1 MLKQEKVW
9 RLLFTK
15 EDKNKC
21 RTLIKTFFANM
32 DLLHKPIFKK
42 ILVEWDD
49 KLVALANIPIFFT
62 IDILEK
68 YNIEVKDYVNDINR
82 FLLMFF
88 KRELSN
94 LLKNL
99 TDPIDP
105 IERKLRWILKT
116 AASVNQIIIALFK
129 VNRRLNGKPPHL
141 EEVISYLEHSIKI
154 VNEANEIKH
163 KTSIKNKQLFYY
175 ALNHILDTL

>member
-116 AASVNQIIIALFK
+116 AASTFK
-129 VNRRLNGKPPHL
+129 WKTATPRR
-141 EEVISYLEHSIKI
+141 SY
-154 VNEANEIKH
+154 
-163 KTSIKNKQLFYY
+163 
-175 ALNHILDTL
+175 